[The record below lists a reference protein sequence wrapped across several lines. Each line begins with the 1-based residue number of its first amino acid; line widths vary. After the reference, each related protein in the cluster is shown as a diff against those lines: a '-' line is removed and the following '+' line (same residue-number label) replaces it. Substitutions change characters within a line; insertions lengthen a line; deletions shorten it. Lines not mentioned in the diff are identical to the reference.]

1 LNLRAVGCSLQ
12 NPSSHNYCQQ
22 QQQQQRMLP
31 LPSIL
36 FQHCC
41 AGHTADSP
49 HWTCLHGQLLSWQR
63 RNPPAC
69 HLQLVLLLLQL
80 LLAKVQGLLYP

>member
-1 LNLRAVGCSLQ
+1 LNLRAVGCSLP
-12 NPSSHNYCQQ
+12 NPSFYNHCQQ
-22 QQQQQRMLP
+22 QQQQRKLP

-49 HWTCLHGQLLSWQR
+49 HWTCRHEQLLPR
-63 RNPPAC
+63 RRQNPPAC
-69 HLQLVLLLLQL
+69 HLELVLLLLL
-80 LLAKVQGLLYP
+80 LLAKVY